1 MMRMMMM
8 MMMSGALRAGPR
20 LPPVGAR
27 PRTITQP
34 TVEFP
39 TTTNSN
45 NTTAQFNRGF
55 NVDRKSF
62 FSANKQMRMQARN
75 ERNRYYNNHIGWGP
89 MPHYKFVDVTDMAR
103 ELERRESNPHDLS
116 PSPCHKNKPMI
127 VPKDFDFV
135 EAKARR
141 GKYQPK
147 ANTYYDPF
155 QHALRHDKAEY
166 KRLRGDP
173 IDNHLKYYHGHFE
186 LHSL

>member
-1 MMRMMMM
+1 MMRRMVAA
-8 MMMSGALRAGPR
+8 GATAPAAGVPALQQQKR
-20 LPPVGAR
+20 FKGY
-27 PRTITQP
+27 
-34 TVEFP
+34 FP
-39 TTTNSN
+39 TSN
-45 NTTAQFNRGF
+45 KKTSWKTLNHSWFNRGF